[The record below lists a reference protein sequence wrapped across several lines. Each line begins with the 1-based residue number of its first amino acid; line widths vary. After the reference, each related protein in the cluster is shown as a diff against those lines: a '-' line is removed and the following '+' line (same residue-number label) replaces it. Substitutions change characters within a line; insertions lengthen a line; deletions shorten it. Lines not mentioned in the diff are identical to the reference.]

1 MLPGFP
7 SQVVS
12 LTFWIYASIR
22 MPGSSTLQQ
31 ISAYSVSETA
41 AKINI
46 FLKPCKLFKTF
57 SYLCPKITS
66 H

>member
-1 MLPGFP
+1 MLPSFP

-22 MPGSSTLQQ
+22 MPWSSTLQQ

-41 AKINI
+41 AKVNI
-46 FLKPCKLFKTF
+46 FP
-57 SYLCPKITS
+57 
-66 H
+66 

>member
-1 MLPGFP
+1 MLPSFP

-41 AKINI
+41 AKVHNI
-46 FLKPCKLFKTF
+46 LQTKEHFPNFF
-57 SYLCPKITS
+57 AW
-66 H
+66 